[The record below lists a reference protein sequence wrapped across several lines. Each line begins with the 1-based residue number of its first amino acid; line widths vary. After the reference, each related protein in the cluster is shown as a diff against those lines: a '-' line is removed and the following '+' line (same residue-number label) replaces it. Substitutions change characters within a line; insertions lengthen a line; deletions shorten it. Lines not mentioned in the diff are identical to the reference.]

1 MTPAKTTLPE
11 KPADDTADAPP
22 FPPALARRVG
32 FLLSMTK
39 GGGEAICM
47 RALEPLGL
55 HVKQFGLLTVL
66 ATEGP
71 LSQQRLG
78 EWTRHDR
85 STMVTLID
93 SLEESGWVLRERNPD
108 DRRAYLLKLTPQG
121 RRVQARAEKV
131 ILTAENEWL
140 RSLNSRERQQLVS
153 LLGKVAADVGRPPS
167 GRI

>member
-1 MTPAKTTLPE
+1 MASAKATVPAKGS
-11 KPADDTADAPP
+11 ADTAEAPP
-22 FPPALARRVG
+22 FPPALVDRVG
-32 FLLSMTK
+32 FLLSMAK

-47 RALEPLGL
+47 GALAPLGL

-93 SLEESGWVLRERNPD
+93 SLEEKGWVLRKRNPD
-108 DRRAYLLKLTPQG
+108 DRRAYLLQLTPQG
-121 RRVQARAEKV
+121 RRIQARAEKV
-131 ILTAENEWL
+131 MVSAEDQWLKSLSAHERDQLLT
-140 RSLNSRERQQLVS
+140 
-153 LLGKVAADVGRPPS
+153 LLGKVAVDVGRPPS
-167 GRI
+167 GHV

>member
-1 MTPAKTTLPE
+1 MTPAKATLPVQH
-11 KPADDTADAPP
+11 DHDTADAPP
-22 FPPALARRVG
+22 FPPALMRRIG

-39 GGGEAICM
+39 GGGEAVCM

-93 SLEESGWVLRERNPD
+93 SLEEQGWVLRERNPD

-121 RRVQARAEKV
+121 RRIQARAEKV
-131 ILTAENEWL
+131 MLSAEDEWL
-140 RSLNSRERQQLVS
+140 RSLNPREREQLLA
-153 LLGKVAADVGRPPS
+153 LLSKVAVDIGRPPS
-167 GRI
+167 GRV

>member
-1 MTPAKTTLPE
+1 MTPAETTLPA
-11 KPADDTADAPP
+11 KGASDTADAPP
-22 FPPALARRVG
+22 FPPALSRRVG

-66 ATEGP
+66 ATEGG

-93 SLEESGWVLRERNPD
+93 SLEEGGWVLRERNPD

-121 RRVQARAEKV
+121 RRIQARAEKV
-131 ILTAENEWL
+131 MLAAEDEWL
-140 RSLNSRERQQLVS
+140 RSLNAREREQLLA
-153 LLGKVAADVGRPPS
+153 LLGKVAADIGRPPS
-167 GRI
+167 GRV

>member
-1 MTPAKTTLPE
+1 MTPARTTLPTQRDHDKAE
-11 KPADDTADAPP
+11 APP
-22 FPPALARRVG
+22 FPPALMDRVG

-47 RALEPLGL
+47 RALAPLEL
-55 HVKQFGLLTVL
+55 HPKQFGLLTVL

-93 SLEESGWVLRERNPD
+93 SLEEHGWVLRDRNPE

-121 RRVQARAEKV
+121 RRIQARAEKV
-131 ILTAENEWL
+131 MLSAEDEWL
-140 RSLNSRERQQLVS
+140 RSLNRREREQLVA

-167 GRI
+167 GRL